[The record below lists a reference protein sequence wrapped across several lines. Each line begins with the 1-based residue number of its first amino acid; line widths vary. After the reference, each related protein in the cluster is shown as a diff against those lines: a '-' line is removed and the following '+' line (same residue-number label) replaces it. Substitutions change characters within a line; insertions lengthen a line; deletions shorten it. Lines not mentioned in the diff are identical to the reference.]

1 MIKILFDGDL
11 INPEIEFSASSK
23 ELIYLGHQLRVLT
36 HGLELAGENS
46 ESKYYP
52 EYLKSITFQI
62 LDKPMDM
69 VAIHIQDKKLFVV
82 SSQNTINDLGHSL
95 LNVFDESSQ
104 TNTHFHLDY
113 FDNDIQKASLIILC
127 RN

>member
-11 INPEIEFSASSK
+11 TNPEIEFSASSK

-69 VAIHIQDKKLFVV
+69 VAIHIQDKKLFIV
-82 SSQNTINDLGHSL
+82 SSQNNINDLGFSL
-95 LNVFDESSQ
+95 LNVFDGSSQ

-113 FDNDIQKASLIILC
+113 FDDDIQKASLIILC